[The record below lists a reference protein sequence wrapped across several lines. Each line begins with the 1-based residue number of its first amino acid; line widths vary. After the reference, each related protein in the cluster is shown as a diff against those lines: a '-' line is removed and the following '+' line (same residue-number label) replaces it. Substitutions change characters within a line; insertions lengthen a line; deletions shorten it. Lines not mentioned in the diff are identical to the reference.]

1 MTVWITHSPEET
13 EQKAALLGSELP
25 EGALLCL
32 KGELGAGKTTFIRG
46 LTKGVLGGDYL
57 GVSSPTF
64 VYLHSYEGNGRILHH
79 FDLYRLR
86 SAQEFI
92 DLGFEEFIGSRSIV
106 CIEWSERIEELLT
119 GWPLWVVQITHAGE
133 NCRCIELEQIH
144 NIGI

>member
-1 MTVWITHSPEET
+1 MTVTVRTTHSPEET
-13 EQKAALLGSELP
+13 EQVAALFGVKLP

-46 LTKGVLGGDYL
+46 LSRGVLGESYR

-64 VYLHSYEGNGRILHH
+64 VYLHSYEGNGKVLHH
-79 FDLYRLR
+79 FDLYRLK

-92 DLGFEEFIGSRSIV
+92 DLGFEEFIGSKGVV

-119 GWPLWVVQITHAGE
+119 GWPLWVVQITHEGQD
-133 NCRCIELEQIH
+133 CRRIQIEQVD
-144 NIGI
+144 

>member
-1 MTVWITHSPEET
+1 MSVWTTHSPEET
-13 EQKAALLGSELP
+13 EQVAALFGSDLP

-46 LTKGVLGGDYL
+46 LSKGVLGNAYL

-64 VYLHSYEGNGRILHH
+64 VYLHSYEGNGKALHH
-79 FDLYRLR
+79 FDLYRLK

-92 DLGFEEFIGSRSIV
+92 DLGFDEFIGSKGIV

-119 GWPLWVVQITHAGE
+119 GWPLWVIQITHEGKD
-133 NCRCIELEQIH
+133 CRRIQIQKL
-144 NIGI
+144 